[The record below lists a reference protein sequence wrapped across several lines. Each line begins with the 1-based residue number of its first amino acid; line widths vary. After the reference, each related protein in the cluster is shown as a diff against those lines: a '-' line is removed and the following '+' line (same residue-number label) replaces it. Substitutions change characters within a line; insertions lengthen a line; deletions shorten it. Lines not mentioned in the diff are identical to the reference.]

1 MQFLHHVL
9 PPIGPYCFTLIKN
22 GVVNQQFIDS
32 IPTDDELAEFITD
45 HANCDSYFALASFQT
60 PTKRTQANVAKLK
73 ALWLDLDIGGKS
85 TYSNKDAA
93 RQALVAF
100 YKAAGLPKPTVVDSG
115 GGYHVYWTLTRAID
129 VAEWKALVLALLNKA
144 TEHNFSI
151 KDVGVSKDCARILRL
166 PNSYNHKFEEPRQVE
181 IKTVG
186 VPTDPDTLREL
197 LNAGPAVPLLPKV
210 ITNLTS
216 AAASQLSP
224 LTRSLMA
231 HTGQQYGPVINR
243 SLAGTGCV
251 QLANGY
257 LNQEDISGLHWWALL
272 SIPQFTEQRQ
282 DAVHNLSYQ
291 HSNYSVAATLFKV
304 ERTDGPYACAKI
316 SEHRPEL
323 CTACS
328 HYGSITYPFLL
339 HRPNPDGRG
348 DGQPRPEEDIART
361 GLPPIVY
368 PYLPGARAGI
378 YVKSFIPNKDGGGSM
393 AIKHVYNHTFFVSG
407 RCLDPNEG
415 EVVHMKL
422 IRPHDGPKDFSVP
435 LAEIT
440 AKEKCREHF
449 SKQGM
454 AADAFKMKMLMDYTT
469 EFCSYL
475 QEVDKADNVRAQ
487 FGWHDNDS
495 CFVVGD
501 REIRKDGVFYS
512 MPSGDTL
519 QVVMSFTKV
528 GTLAAWQTVAERYAG
543 PNNEVRAFA
552 LLVGLGC
559 PMFKFLGYGGAIL
572 HLTNTLSG
580 VGKSAAQGL
589 ALSVWGH
596 PDKGMSLLKD
606 TLNMRLHRLG
616 VMNNVVFCID
626 EITLMNEEEVGT
638 LAYSISQGRGKG
650 RMEASA
656 NRERVNTST
665 WSVPCITSGNSNIHD
680 ILKANSMNSDGEVMR
695 VLEMRVEPITGISK
709 EESDRLF
716 IDVLQNNYGHA
727 GEIIVQYILNHKDE
741 CRTRL
746 KTIQKEFDL
755 AMGYGNPERYY
766 SLLTT
771 TALWGGE
778 IANLLGLIDIPLEP
792 IVTYLKHLST
802 ETRQEARTPEQISG
816 NTLGTFIN
824 EHAGNHTLVIDMRP
838 SNIPGDLRPAVQ
850 MPRGEL
856 MIRIET
862 DTKKLFIS
870 STSLRS
876 WCSKKRV
883 SYNDMVA
890 ELKTNGALLTMGNV
904 KLGEGTATS
913 SPAVRALILDKVI
926 LDGMG
931 L

>member
-1 MQFLHHVL
+1 
-9 PPIGPYCFTLIKN
+9 
-22 GVVNQQFIDS
+22 
-32 IPTDDELAEFITD
+32 
-45 HANCDSYFALASFQT
+45 
-60 PTKRTQANVAKLK
+60 
-73 ALWLDLDIGGKS
+73 
-85 TYSNKDAA
+85 
-93 RQALVAF
+93 
-100 YKAAGLPKPTVVDSG
+100 
-115 GGYHVYWTLTRAID
+115 
-129 VAEWKALVLALLNKA
+129 
-144 TEHNFSI
+144 
-151 KDVGVSKDCARILRL
+151 
-166 PNSYNHKFEEPRQVE
+166 
-181 IKTVG
+181 
-186 VPTDPDTLREL
+186 
-197 LNAGPAVPLLPKV
+197 
-210 ITNLTS
+210 
-216 AAASQLSP
+216 
-224 LTRSLMA
+224 
-231 HTGQQYGPVINR
+231 
-243 SLAGTGCV
+243 
-251 QLANGY
+251 
-257 LNQEDISGLHWWALL
+257 
-272 SIPQFTEQRQ
+272 
-282 DAVHNLSYQ
+282 
-291 HSNYSVAATLFKV
+291 
-304 ERTDGPYACAKI
+304 
-316 SEHRPEL
+316 
-323 CTACS
+323 
-328 HYGSITYPFLL
+328 
-339 HRPNPDGRG
+339 
-348 DGQPRPEEDIART
+348 
-361 GLPPIVY
+361 
-368 PYLPGARAGI
+368 
-378 YVKSFIPNKDGGGSM
+378 
-393 AIKHVYNHTFFVSG
+393 
-407 RCLDPNEG
+407 
-415 EVVHMKL
+415 
-422 IRPHDGPKDFSVP
+422 
-435 LAEIT
+435 
-440 AKEKCREHF
+440 
-449 SKQGM
+449 
-454 AADAFKMKMLMDYTT
+454 
-469 EFCSYL
+469 
-475 QEVDKADNVRAQ
+475 
-487 FGWHDNDS
+487 
-495 CFVVGD
+495 
-501 REIRKDGVFYS
+501 
-512 MPSGDTL
+512 
-519 QVVMSFTKV
+519 MSFTKV

-741 CRTRL
+741 CRARL

-913 SPAVRALILDKVI
+913 SPAVRALILDKTL
-926 LDGMG
+926 LDEMG